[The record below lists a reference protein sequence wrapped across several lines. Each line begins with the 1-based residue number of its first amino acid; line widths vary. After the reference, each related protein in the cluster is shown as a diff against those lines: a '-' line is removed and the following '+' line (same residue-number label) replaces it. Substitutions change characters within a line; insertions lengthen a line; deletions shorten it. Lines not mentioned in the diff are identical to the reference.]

1 MSIFSHIS
9 VPRLRR
15 SVYRFNFEHKLSF
28 RMGNLIPLKF
38 VPIVPGDHIYSLSV
52 ESFTR
57 MAPMIFPVM
66 HRMNIKL
73 YAFYVPHRI
82 VWSGWNDFIFGG
94 PDGDL
99 EPSMPHFIMSDIW
112 YKGALKE
119 GFGSGSLAD
128 YLGFP
133 WQNFKSGA
141 NPVGT
146 RKIKSLKYRTYQM
159 IWNEYFRDQ
168 NLEDALE
175 LDFDLEGHENNVD
188 VLTTLRKKAWQKDYF
203 TSALPWLQRGPAT
216 VMPVNVDA
224 SGLQAYLRDN
234 NTSELLRFKDAGQLN
249 VPGAAGAVS
258 SIPAS
263 SQEGQSPDYSYLKP
277 ENYKVGMTPLNLSD
291 FLDVYLSGDNPDAAS
306 FLIDDLRKALS
317 TQIWRER
324 NARGGAR
331 PNEQLLAHFGVRSSD
346 ARLQRPEFLGATSA
360 PISISEVLQ
369 SSESTQEGTPLGEM
383 GGHGISARGN
393 LLCKNKFF
401 EEHGYLAVLMTCI
414 PKTGYFQG
422 LDKDDDKFDRF
433 DYWWPEFA
441 HIGEQPIMKSE
452 LLFNAENDDEVFGY
466 TPRYAEYQY
475 IPDTVAGEF
484 RDTLKSWHMAREIT
498 DASLN
503 ASFVHCNPT
512 DRIFPV
518 QYRDVEQMYGQFLFH
533 LNMKR
538 SILKGATPR

>member
-99 EPSMPHFIMSDIW
+99 EPSMPHFLMSDLW
-112 YKGALKE
+112 SNNALKE

-175 LDFDLEGHENNVD
+175 LDFDREGHELDVD
-188 VLTTLRKKAWQKDYF
+188 MLSTLRKKAWQKDYF

-216 VMPVNVDA
+216 VMPVNLDMSGVDIDI
-224 SGLQAYLRDN
+224 RN
-234 NTSELLRFKDAGQLN
+234 
-249 VPGAAGAVS
+249 S
-258 SIPAS
+258 SYKEPL
-263 SQEGQSPDYSYLKP
+263 EYQSPDGSSLASGAFMGVLK
-277 ENYKVGMTPLNLSD
+277 EGGNQTVQSFVGTQDVYPSNLSQY
-291 FLDVYLSGDNPDAAS
+291 LDAVLTDANPDAAS
-306 FLIDDLRKALS
+306 FLVEDLRRALS

-452 LLFNAENDDEVFGY
+452 LLFNAQNDDEVFGY

-538 SILKGATPR
+538 SILKGANPR